1 MLLFSV
7 FYVWV
12 SLPAQVSTSLHV
24 ICSWGPLSPIF
35 KVVQNG
41 SFSLGMHDP
50 NWSFWSSNLSRC
62 CAIRGSSPVPLLM
75 CVTGAPLSPSMVNA
89 WVRFVLK
96 AAGVPGNYS
105 SHSFR
110 FGTATS
116 AALADVLDH
125 VIKILGRWFSD
136 CYSRYIRT
144 PPHVILQTARHI
156 V

>member
-1 MLLFSV
+1 M
-7 FYVWV
+7 
-12 SLPAQVSTSLHV
+12 SLPAHVSTSLHV

-50 NWSFWSSNLSRC
+50 NWSFWSSDLSRC
-62 CAIRGSSPVPLLM
+62 CVIRGSSPVPLLM

-105 SHSFR
+105 SHRATPFR
-110 FGTATS
+110 IFFALSSS
-116 AALADVLDH
+116 ALDVKTDKN
-125 VIKILGRWFSD
+125 VYKKD
-136 CYSRYIRT
+136 CSYSCNIGKNN
-144 PPHVILQTARHI
+144 L
-156 V
+156 